1 MPQDLR
7 LPERSPLPFPT
18 RLRDSQ
24 APEPG
29 PDREE
34 AGRPPKS
41 APSYK
46 WEAVAVT
53 QVSRGPSAR
62 RERARAAPLSAVAI
76 MKKEKPRAAPQAAF
90 AAARRAQ
97 LSASRPRGLQ
107 SVQTPH
113 PAVSADPGRMGWV
126 PSRWLPFF
134 FFFLQRLP
142 TCQLMDL
149 ITHSGACSSAA
160 ARSIHAA
167 PPQPACGRWLPE
179 PRGWGAQTSAATRP
193 QGPAPLSPWPRVAR
207 GALQI
212 VLCLH
217 AIPYSAEGGR
227 GSAEFSPAVSRLETD
242 I

>member
-1 MPQDLR
+1 MGTSQQLPDLPAALAACPWAAAVLVPLHFSLLAGARFLGLPQDLR

-134 FFFLQRLP
+134 FFFATLANL
-142 TCQLMDL
+142 
-149 ITHSGACSSAA
+149 SAD
-160 ARSIHAA
+160 
-167 PPQPACGRWLPE
+167 
-179 PRGWGAQTSAATRP
+179 
-193 QGPAPLSPWPRVAR
+193 GPHHP
-207 GALQI
+207 
-212 VLCLH
+212 
-217 AIPYSAEGGR
+217 
-227 GSAEFSPAVSRLETD
+227 
-242 I
+242 